1 MRDSSSKPKRLLG
14 SAVAVASLAVAVPMA
29 ATDAAHANPD
39 SGRVKVS
46 GTASCE
52 RFENAAPSAV
62 TITPRGKLAKVDQ
75 LAGEDAAEPF
85 SLTFTQ
91 VPKTGLSANAKVTCV
106 DEDGDELPYGKSF
119 RITRPPG
126 TTEIQNLTLK

>member
-14 SAVAVASLAVAVPMA
+14 SAVAVTSLAIAVPMA
-29 ATDAAHANPD
+29 ATDAAHADPN

-52 RFENAAPSAV
+52 RFENATPTDV
-62 TITPRGKLAKVDQ
+62 TITPRGKTAKTDQ
-75 LAGEDAAEPF
+75 LAGEDVAEPF

-91 VPKTGLSANAKVTCV
+91 VPKRGLSASAKLTCV
-106 DEDGDELPYGKSF
+106 DEDGEKFPISKSF
-119 RITRPPG
+119 TITRPPG
-126 TTEIQNLTLK
+126 NTETQNLTLK